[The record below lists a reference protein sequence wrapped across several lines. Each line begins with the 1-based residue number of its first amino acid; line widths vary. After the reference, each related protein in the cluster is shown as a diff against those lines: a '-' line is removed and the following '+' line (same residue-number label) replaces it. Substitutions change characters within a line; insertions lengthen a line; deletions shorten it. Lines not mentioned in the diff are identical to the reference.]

1 MNSDTTKELSV
12 KEMLVKLL
20 TTKEEKEATVG
31 KIPIKA
37 KKGFT
42 WPKLWMKK
50 IENNAEARD
59 TAVVLYFNQKGIIEE
74 PRVINIEA
82 GNIVMIKGSPYEVDP
97 RAFWLIKIGKNVHK
111 ILCIKEI
118 DRRPISNLDIDE
130 VRERGDSTDSDSFL
144 IKAALKEQIGAAKKP
159 IPSWLI
165 WVIGIVVLGA
175 IGFFLFQSGGAAP
188 DPSAILP

>member
-1 MNSDTTKELSV
+1 MEHQEPITGQQASNRINTSTITPAQAVALNSDTTKELSV

-74 PRVINIEA
+74 PRVIN
-82 GNIVMIKGSPYEVDP
+82 
-97 RAFWLIKIGKNVHK
+97 KIGRAHV
-111 ILCIKEI
+111 
-118 DRRPISNLDIDE
+118 
-130 VRERGDSTDSDSFL
+130 
-144 IKAALKEQIGAAKKP
+144 
-159 IPSWLI
+159 
-165 WVIGIVVLGA
+165 
-175 IGFFLFQSGGAAP
+175 
-188 DPSAILP
+188 